1 MRTFLQQMHLR
12 KLKNWVG
19 LTKLSLLCRSNE
31 ISSLMPEFDLT
42 QNDDLN
48 MEDEEENSDEGQYH
62 QNVFS
67 EW

>member
-1 MRTFLQQMHLR
+1 MKF
-12 KLKNWVG
+12 
-19 LTKLSLLCRSNE
+19 SPSCRFNE

-48 MEDEEENSDEGQYH
+48 MEDEEENSEEGQYH

-67 EW
+67 ER

>member
-1 MRTFLQQMHLR
+1 
-12 KLKNWVG
+12 
-19 LTKLSLLCRSNE
+19 
-31 ISSLMPEFDLT
+31 MPEFDLT

-48 MEDEEENSDEGQYH
+48 MEDEEENSEEGQYH